1 MITPHHRVR
10 VMPINMMATTDSKD
24 GSYGYENHRTVA
36 SNMSWRQRYDFNQ
49 VYNLE
54 KSFE

>member
-24 GSYGYENHRTVA
+24 GSYGYENNRTVA

-49 VYNLE
+49 VYNIE